1 MDSSRNLPSVEL
13 WGGVE
18 CTVARVGDRYTDQLG
33 STGHQ
38 ERHADLDLFAGLG
51 LKSLRYPVLWERVAP
66 EQPTACDWS
75 WTDQRLSR
83 LRELGIRPIVGLV
96 HHGSGPAYTSLA
108 DPGFARGLADFAARV
123 AERYPWIE
131 DYTPVNEPLTTAR
144 FSGLYG
150 HWYPHARQAS
160 VFLRLLFNE
169 LAGIRLAM
177 AAIRAVNPAARLIQT
192 DDLGRTWATPKLKYQ
207 ADFENHRR
215 WLTWDLLTGRVGPAH
230 PLRGYLLQ
238 QGIRPDEL
246 DDWLIQPC
254 PPDLI
259 GINHYLT
266 SERFLDHRL
275 HSYETEHWGGNGRH
289 RYADVEAQRVVADG
303 CAGPAGVLREAWQR
317 YQLPLAVT
325 EVHNGCSR
333 DEQMRWFAEVWTTA
347 LRLKAEGVDIRA
359 VTAWSLLGATDW
371 NSVLTRPAGNYEA
384 GVFDIRASRP
394 RPTAMVGLLRDLGTR
409 GHCDHPVL
417 DSPGWWHRPDRLR
430 YPPVICRPV
439 APPTTPPASPGKPR
453 ALLIVG
459 GRGTLGQAMARAC
472 VARALPHHLL
482 GRETLDIADPLAVFR
497 VLTRLRPWAV
507 INAAGCV
514 DVDLAERESARCW
527 RDNCTGPEKL
537 ADACA
542 KMGIP
547 WVTFSSDLVFDGDK
561 IGPYLEI
568 DPVAPLNVYGQSKA
582 KAEQSVLARHP
593 DTLIIRTSAFFG
605 PWDRYNFAMQT
616 LARLQAGHE
625 VAAVDEVALSP
636 TYVPD
641 LVYHTLDLL
650 IDGETGI
657 WHLVNPGRLSWYE
670 FARELA
676 GVWRMDPRQIRPAAP
691 AEAGW
696 IALRPANSTLESR
709 RGSLMPGFDSALGR
723 FVEALRPGDRPATQP
738 ILNALLLPA

>member
-1 MDSSRNLPSVEL
+1 MDRSKSLPSVEL

-66 EQPTACDWS
+66 GQPAACDWS

-123 AERYPWIE
+123 AERYPWVE

-150 HWYPHARQAS
+150 HWYPHARNTT
-160 VFLRLLFNE
+160 VFLRLLLNQ
-169 LAGIRLAM
+169 LAGTRLAM

-192 DDLGRTWATPKLKYQ
+192 DDLGCTWATPKLRYQ

-215 WLTWDLLTGRVGPAH
+215 WLTWDLLTGRVGAEH
-230 PLRGYLLQ
+230 PLRDYLLQ
-238 QGIRPDEL
+238 HEVSRDEL
-246 DDWLIQPC
+246 EDWLLRPC

-275 HSYETEHWGGNGRH
+275 HHYAPQRQGGNGRH
-289 RYADVEAQRVVADG
+289 CYADVEAQRVVADG

-317 YQLPLAVT
+317 YRLPLAVT

-333 DEQMRWFAEVWTTA
+333 DEQMRWFAEVWATA
-347 LRLKAEGVDIRA
+347 LRLQAEGIDIRA
-359 VTAWSLLGATDW
+359 VTAWSLFGATDW
-371 NSVLTRPAGNYEA
+371 NSVLTRPAGIYEA
-384 GVFDIRASRP
+384 GVFDIRAPCP
-394 RPTAMVGLLRDLGTR
+394 RPTAMVGLLRDLATN

-417 DSPGWWHRPDRLR
+417 DSPGWWHRPDRLH
-430 YPPVICRPV
+430 YPPVLCRPG
-439 APPTTPPASPGKPR
+439 APPPAPPQSTGKPR
-453 ALLIVG
+453 GLLIVG
-459 GRGTLGQAMARAC
+459 GRGTLGQALARAC
-472 VARALPHHLL
+472 IARALPHHLL
-482 GRETLDIADPLAVFR
+482 GRETLDIADPLAVFH

-514 DVDLAERESARCW
+514 DVDLAERETARCW

-542 KMGIP
+542 EMGIP
-547 WVTFSSDLVFDGDK
+547 MVTFSSDLVFDGEK
-561 IGPYLEI
+561 TGPYLEI
-568 DPVAPLNVYGQSKA
+568 DPVAPLNVYGHSKA
-582 KAEQSVLARHP
+582 MAEQSVLARHP
-593 DTLIIRTSAFFG
+593 DTLIIRTSAIFG
-605 PWDRYNFAMQT
+605 PWDRDNFATRT
-616 LARLQAGHE
+616 LARLQAGNE
-625 VAAVDEVALSP
+625 VAAVDQVTLSP

-641 LVYHTLDLL
+641 LVHHTLDLL
-650 IDGETGI
+650 IDGESGI
-657 WHLVNPGRLSWYE
+657 WHLTNPGRLSWYE
-670 FARELA
+670 FARELSSVCGTA
-676 GVWRMDPRQIRPAAP
+676 QGLIRPAAP

-696 IALRPANSTLESR
+696 IALRPANSTLGSR
-709 RGSLMPGFDSALGR
+709 RGSLMPSFDSALGR
-723 FVEALRPGDRPATQP
+723 FVDALRRPGQRPSIELP
-738 ILNALLLPA
+738 VNALPL